1 MIAMSASSRAQV
13 SSAPF
18 ARAAHSNCRRRL
30 GLQPQ
35 GVAAKVQNLSAC
47 SIVGVMELLGEA
59 GEGIRRVMSRCA
71 QAGACMT
78 VPQTL
83 QVRCWRLE

>member
-1 MIAMSASSRAQV
+1 LG
-13 SSAPF
+13 
-18 ARAAHSNCRRRL
+18 RRGRRIKI
-30 GLQPQ
+30 QP
-35 GVAAKVQNLSAC
+35 G
-47 SIVGVMELLGEA
+47 
-59 GEGIRRVMSRCA
+59 

>member
-1 MIAMSASSRAQV
+1 
-13 SSAPF
+13 
-18 ARAAHSNCRRRL
+18 
-30 GLQPQ
+30 
-35 GVAAKVQNLSAC
+35 
-47 SIVGVMELLGEA
+47 VMELLGEA
-59 GEGIRRVMSRCA
+59 GERVRRVSSRRCRGLEILSA

>member
-1 MIAMSASSRAQV
+1 
-13 SSAPF
+13 
-18 ARAAHSNCRRRL
+18 
-30 GLQPQ
+30 
-35 GVAAKVQNLSAC
+35 
-47 SIVGVMELLGEA
+47 VMELLGEA